1 MRNVARNNDRLG
13 WAKIDWKT
21 TLVFVVL
28 VLIGWLNIYAAV
40 YNEAAAASFSLGSK
54 YGMQLIWIG
63 ISAVVALVI
72 LLIDDIY
79 YHLAAYPF
87 YALMM
92 VVLLATLVVGKE
104 VNGAKSWLPL
114 GPVAIQPA
122 EFMKAATALALARYM
137 SEYNFSLQ
145 RPRNLVGVGLLLL
158 LPIGVILAQNDMGSA
173 LVYCSFL
180 VVLYREGLNN
190 WIYYAIFLVVGLFVC
205 SFVMS
210 PVPLLV
216 LLVLFFVVSQLVSN
230 RNPRESAVWTA
241 WVGVLSLA
249 IYGVSALAGWG
260 VSYYTSL
267 LVASLVML
275 VPALV
280 YAYKAKL
287 STIYLYGGMYGCS
300 LAFLGAVDY
309 VFNDVLQLHQ
319 QKRILDLFGLES
331 DLRGWGYNVNQSKI
345 AIGSGGFWGKGFL
358 EGTQTKYDFIPE
370 QSTDFIFC
378 TVGEEWGFVG
388 SVVVLALFATLII
401 RLMKMGERQQEP
413 FRRVYC
419 YGVAGVFLFH
429 VLINIGMTIGLM
441 PVIGIPLPMF
451 SYGGSSLLA
460 FTILFFIA
468 VRLDSQNSSIGTTYK
483 KY

>member
-1 MRNVARNNDRLG
+1 
-13 WAKIDWKT
+13 
-21 TLVFVVL
+21 
-28 VLIGWLNIYAAV
+28 
-40 YNEAAAASFSLGSK
+40 
-54 YGMQLIWIG
+54 
-63 ISAVVALVI
+63 
-72 LLIDDIY
+72 
-79 YHLAAYPF
+79 
-87 YALMM
+87 
-92 VVLLATLVVGKE
+92 
-104 VNGAKSWLPL
+104 
-114 GPVAIQPA
+114 
-122 EFMKAATALALARYM
+122 
-137 SEYNFSLQ
+137 
-145 RPRNLVGVGLLLL
+145 
-158 LPIGVILAQNDMGSA
+158 MGSA

-249 IYGVSALAGWG
+249 IYGVSALVGWG

>member
-1 MRNVARNNDRLG
+1 MKGNDKLG

-21 TLVFVVL
+21 ILVFVAL
-28 VLIGWLNIYAAV
+28 VFIGWLNIYAAV
-40 YNEAAAASFSLGSK
+40 YNEALSGAFSLSSK

-63 ISAVVALVI
+63 ISAIAALVI

-79 YHLAAYPF
+79 YHQLAYPA
-87 YALMM
+87 YAVMLL
-92 VVLLATLVVGKE
+92 VLLLTLVVGHK
-104 VNGAKSWLPL
+104 VNGARSWLVV
-114 GPVAIQPA
+114 GPISIQPA
-122 EFMKAATALALARYM
+122 EFMKVATALTLARFM
-137 SEYNFSLQ
+137 SEYNFSLTKV
-145 RPRNLVGVGLLLL
+145 RGVLGVGIILFV
-158 LPIGVILAQNDMGSA
+158 PIAIILMQNDMGSA

-180 VVLYREGLNN
+180 LVLFREGLNP
-190 WIYYAIFLVVGLFVC
+190 WVYYAIFLVVGLFVG
-205 SFVMS
+205 SFLLS
-210 PVPLLV
+210 PTALLAGLVV
-216 LLVLFFVVSQLVSN
+216 LFVVSQFFSN
-230 RNPRESAVWTA
+230 RNPRESVVFVAS
-241 WVGVLSLA
+241 VGLVSLVL
-249 IYGVSALAGWG
+249 YGLSCLWQWG
-260 VSYYTSL
+260 LDYYHSL

-275 VPALV
+275 VPALI
-280 YAYKAKL
+280 YAYREKL
-287 STIYLYGGMYGCS
+287 STIYLYAAMFGCS
-300 LAFLGAVDY
+300 LLFLGAVDY

-319 QKRILDLFGLES
+319 QKRILDLLGIES
-331 DLRGWGYNVNQSKI
+331 DLKGWGYNVHQSKI

-358 EGTQTKYDFIPE
+358 DGTQTKYDFIPE

-388 SVVVLALFATLII
+388 SAVVLALFATLII

-429 VLINIGMTIGLM
+429 TIINIGMTIGLM

-468 VRLDSQNSSIGTTYK
+468 VRLDSQNSSIGSTYK
-483 KY
+483 FY